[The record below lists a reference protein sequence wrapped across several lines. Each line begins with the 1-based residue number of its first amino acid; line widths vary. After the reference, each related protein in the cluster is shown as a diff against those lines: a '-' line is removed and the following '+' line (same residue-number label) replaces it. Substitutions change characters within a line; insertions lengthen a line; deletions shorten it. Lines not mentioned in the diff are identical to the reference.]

1 MEGEHTIRIWLTLL
15 LGAAVLLGCGVF
27 FAFQDLGNAT
37 EYASV
42 ASFFLALITGV
53 ASMLSFA
60 RTKASKEHGNYPYK
74 ETGPQTISDCG
85 VVMTGTG
92 AKAKVTINVGH
103 DAACGCQISCH
114 PMRPGN
120 TRGSGRRA
128 GPCGE
133 PGHSRPERVDADA
146 RQAGSAAAPG
156 AADAGY
162 SDRCTRAGPAAGAVR
177 S

>member
-15 LGAAVLLGCGVF
+15 LGAAVLIGCGVF

-60 RTKASKEHGNYPYK
+60 RTKASKEHGNYPHK
-74 ETGPQTISDCG
+74 ETGPQAHLTQTISDCG

-103 DAACGCQISCH
+103 DAAASAEKPAQARTS
-114 PMRPGN
+114 RPAAA
-120 TRGSGRRA
+120 GSVTNRTSARKRPRA
-128 GPCGE
+128 G
-133 PGHSRPERVDADA
+133 
-146 RQAGSAAAPG
+146 
-156 AADAGY
+156 
-162 SDRCTRAGPAAGAVR
+162 T
-177 S
+177 